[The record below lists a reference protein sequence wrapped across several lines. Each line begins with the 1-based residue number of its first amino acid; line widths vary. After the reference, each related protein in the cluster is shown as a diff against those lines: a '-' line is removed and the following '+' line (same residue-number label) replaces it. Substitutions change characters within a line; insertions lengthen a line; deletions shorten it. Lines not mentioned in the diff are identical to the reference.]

1 MALGSSLLIL
11 ILISL
16 SNSLVLQAY
25 QSWVK
30 ANGRENPLPDLS
42 MSVDQLFFIGFA
54 TVCFNTPAFF
64 PPSPLPIVVAQGRTI
79 RKVKG
84 VGSPA
89 SACKFF
95 WLAMCA
101 CLFFFLPVPAVCI
114 FFSYNFSCRFFLFV
128 FSFPTPA
135 LFTSLFV
142 LPQSPLSTS

>member
-30 ANGRENPLPDLS
+30 ANGREDPLPDLS

-64 PPSPLPIVVAQGRTI
+64 PPSPLPVVVA
-79 RKVKG
+79 
-84 VGSPA
+84 
-89 SACKFF
+89 
-95 WLAMCA
+95 
-101 CLFFFLPVPAVCI
+101 
-114 FFSYNFSCRFFLFV
+114 
-128 FSFPTPA
+128 
-135 LFTSLFV
+135 
-142 LPQSPLSTS
+142 

>member
-64 PPSPLPIVVAQGRTI
+64 PPSPLPVVVA
-79 RKVKG
+79 
-84 VGSPA
+84 
-89 SACKFF
+89 
-95 WLAMCA
+95 
-101 CLFFFLPVPAVCI
+101 
-114 FFSYNFSCRFFLFV
+114 
-128 FSFPTPA
+128 
-135 LFTSLFV
+135 
-142 LPQSPLSTS
+142 